1 MQNNNLLYHTL
12 EFDSLMKEFDKQLSI
27 LNSDMIIS
35 EEGLGSIAKKI
46 LLGVIDTI
54 IKAQGVSGK
63 NFISL
68 FNVGGIFDNLL
79 RTSPLKDYYNKN
91 LSKVAIATRVNNPL
105 YAKVIL
111 PKPRGMVTTYKE
123 AYLLNSNI
131 LKTLNIV
138 PLVKAIN
145 NDLEVILTLL
155 NKKDTTVENFTAK
168 IFDIFTIGTSN
179 KAILVNLSK
188 EHDKQFGGDETK
200 ETKLTL
206 DKEFHNVKEFK
217 SYCDDMVDLFKDV
230 RNAKDIE
237 KKHNEQAL
245 LVRKIVDQVSRRDDL
260 ITKEN
265 TEFLVE
271 YFRYIASCYQL
282 FGATVLTHL
291 AMENNLIVTL
301 ANILELFM
309 N

>member
-1 MQNNNLLYHTL
+1 MQVNTLIYNSL
-12 EFDSLMKEFDKQLSI
+12 EFQNLIKDLDKQLAI
-27 LNSDMIIS
+27 LNSDLVIS
-35 EEGLGSIAKKI
+35 EEGLGSITKKV
-46 LLGVIDTI
+46 LLGILDTVS
-54 IKAQGVSGK
+54 KAQGVSGK
-63 NFISL
+63 NFLSL
-68 FNVGGIFDNLL
+68 FNVGGIFNNLL

-91 LSKVAIATRVNNPL
+91 LSKVFLATKINNPL

-111 PKPRGMVTTYKE
+111 PKPRGMTTTYKE

-138 PLVKAIN
+138 PLVKVIN
-145 NDLEVILTLL
+145 NDLEIILTLL
-155 NKKDTTVENFTAK
+155 SKKDTTVESFTAK
-168 IFDIFTIGTSN
+168 VFDICTIGTAN
-179 KAILVNLSK
+179 KNILVTLSK
-188 EHDKQFGGDETK
+188 EHDNQFSGDETK
-200 ETKLTL
+200 EIKLTL

-217 SYCDDMVDLFKDV
+217 AFCDNLILLFKDV

-245 LVRKIVDQVSRRDDL
+245 LVRKIIEQVSKRDDL

-265 TEFLVE
+265 AGFLVE
-271 YFRYIASCYQL
+271 YFKYIASCYQL
-282 FGATVLTHL
+282 FGAMVLTHL